1 MQIYECIIS
10 LISGIGVFILAMEL
24 LSKSLNEL
32 AGEKMKSILQK
43 ITGNRILGVLVGAF
57 VQLQSKVPPPQQLW

>member
-1 MQIYECIIS
+1 MQIYECILS

-32 AGEKMKSILQK
+32 AGEKMKLILKK
-43 ITGNRILGVLVGAF
+43 ITGIE
-57 VQLQSKVPPPQQLW
+57 